1 MKTPFS
7 VDKNRHV
14 VVLSAD
20 AMVFEDV
27 EQFSKMYPLCK
38 FWDKT
43 ARVDK
48 VRSIYPTITY
58 PCHVTMMSGTY
69 PEKHGVVNNEQFIPG
84 RKGCPWVHM
93 RESVQV
99 ETIFDRAKAAGL
111 TTAGVYWPVTG
122 NDKSIDYLIDEY
134 WPQTP
139 EETSIECFQ
148 NSGSSPEVIEKII
161 KPNLPLIE
169 NRHRI
174 HPYHDNFVMR
184 CAADVLREFKPNL
197 LMIHPANIDGY
208 RHETGLFSPKVT
220 QGLYETALWLDLLM
234 KAADDAGILEQTDFF
249 IVSDHGQMDIR
260 RSVHLN
266 VLLAEQGLITV
277 GEDGEVADWK
287 AWVQSSGL
295 SAQVFLKDPED
306 KAVWQQVYDLLL
318 KLRDEQVYGV
328 SEVFT
333 VEEACEKHHLS
344 GKFSF
349 VLETDN
355 MTTFGNDWNRPLMRA
370 LNNSDYRFGRATHGY
385 LPEKSLQ
392 PTLMCW
398 GPDIQP
404 GAHYDNARLIDEAPT
419 YAYLLGIELPGA
431 QGEPLT
437 ELFKK

>member
-1 MKTPFS
+1 MNTPFT
-7 VDKNRHV
+7 VKKDRYV

-38 FWDKT
+38 IWDQT
-43 ARVDK
+43 ARVDR
-48 VRSIYPTITY
+48 VRSIYPTVTY
-58 PCHVTMMSGTY
+58 PCHTSMQTGTY
-69 PEKHGVVNNEQFIPG
+69 PARHGIVNNEQFIPG
-84 RKGCPWVHM
+84 LKGCPWVHM
-93 RESVQV
+93 RESIQV
-99 ETIFDRAKAAGL
+99 PTIFDYAKAAGL
-111 TTAGVYWPVTG
+111 TTAACYWPVTG
-122 NDKSIDYLIDEY
+122 NDKNIDYLIDEY

-139 EETSIECFQ
+139 DQTSIDCYRE
-148 NSGSSPEVIEKII
+148 SGSSEEVIEKII

-184 CAADVLREFKPNL
+184 CAADMLREFKPNL
-197 LMIHPANIDGY
+197 LLIHPANIDGY

-234 KAADDAGILEQTDFF
+234 KAADDAGILEKTDFF

-266 VLLAEQGLITV
+266 VLLKEHGFV
-277 GEDGEVADWK
+277 DVDENENFVDWR
-287 AWVQSSGL
+287 AWVHSSGL
-295 SAQVFLKDPED
+295 SAQVFLKDPENEEI
-306 KAVWQQVYDLLL
+306 KQQVYELLC
-318 KLRDEQVYGV
+318 KLRDEQVYGI

-333 VEEACEKHHLS
+333 AEEAKEKHHLA

-355 MTTFGNDWNRPLMRA
+355 MTTFGNDWHRPLMRN
-370 LNNSDYRFGRATHGY
+370 LTNSDYRFGRATHGY
-385 LPEKSLQ
+385 LPEKSVQ

-398 GPDIQP
+398 GPDVQP
-404 GAHYDNARLIDEAPT
+404 GAHYDNARLVDEAPT
-419 YAYLLGIELPGA
+419 YAYLLGLEMKDVD
-431 QGEPLT
+431 GEPLT